1 MRVKNQKPM
10 RPKTRRTLT
19 YIFYVLHFVV
29 FGIMLVMSSVTD
41 SVPVILF
48 WWGLAACTVY
58 LAYFWRGRD
67 PDCMPSLIVR
77 ITAWILP
84 AMLVY
89 LLARH

>member
-1 MRVKNQKPM
+1 MPVKNRKPM
-10 RPKTRRTLT
+10 SEKTQKFLSYSFNILYLMTG
-19 YIFYVLHFVV
+19 
-29 FGIMLVMSSVTD
+29 GIMLVMSSVTD

-84 AMLVY
+84 ALLVY

>member
-10 RPKTRRTLT
+10 SPKTRRTLT
-19 YIFYVLHFVV
+19 YVFYVLNLAV
-29 FGIMLVMSSVTD
+29 FGIMLVMSTVTD
-41 SVPVILF
+41 SLPLILF

-58 LAYFWRGRD
+58 LAYFWRGQD

-77 ITAWILP
+77 ITAGILP
-84 AMLVY
+84 ALLVY

>member
-1 MRVKNQKPM
+1 MPVKNQKSM
-10 RPKTRRTLT
+10 SEKTQKLLSYSFNILYLMTG
-19 YIFYVLHFVV
+19 
-29 FGIMLVMSSVTD
+29 GIMLVMSTVTD
-41 SVPVILF
+41 SVPLILF

-77 ITAWILP
+77 IIAGILP
-84 AMLVY
+84 ALLVY